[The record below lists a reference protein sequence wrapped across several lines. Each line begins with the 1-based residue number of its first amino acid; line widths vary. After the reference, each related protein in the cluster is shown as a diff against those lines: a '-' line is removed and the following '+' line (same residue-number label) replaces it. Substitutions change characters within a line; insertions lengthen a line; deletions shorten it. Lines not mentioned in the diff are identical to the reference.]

1 MFMDII
7 GVPFNGKKQI
17 CRAMTL
23 QEDYIFNPN
32 ELKVEL
38 NEKGWSKAR
47 ETKGTITQVALNTG
61 GNELNIN
68 LG

>member
-1 MFMDII
+1 
-7 GVPFNGKKQI
+7 
-17 CRAMTL
+17 MTL

-32 ELKVEL
+32 ELKLEF

-47 ETKGTITQVALNTG
+47 ETKGTITQVALNTVV
-61 GNELNIN
+61 NALNQN